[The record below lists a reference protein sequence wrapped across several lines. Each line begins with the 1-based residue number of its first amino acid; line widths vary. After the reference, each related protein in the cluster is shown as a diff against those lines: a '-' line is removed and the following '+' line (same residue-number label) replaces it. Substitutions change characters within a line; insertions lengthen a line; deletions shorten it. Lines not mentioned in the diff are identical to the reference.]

1 MMASTGSTFV
11 PAELK
16 GEHYRTIGG
25 SYDSFEKAVEA
36 MEQHFRN
43 KHGGAG
49 SFHVFKPEAGHGI
62 AAVIEAGST
71 NNDPMTIRA
80 IYKILEQPTPG

>member
-1 MMASTGSTFV
+1 MPDMGSSFV

-16 GEHYRTIGG
+16 GEHYRLIGG
-25 SYDSFEKAVEA
+25 SYDSFEKAVQA

-49 SFHVFKPEAGHGI
+49 SFQVFKPEVAHGI

-71 NNDPMTIRA
+71 NNDPMAIRA
-80 IYKILEQPTPG
+80 IYKILEQRAGQ